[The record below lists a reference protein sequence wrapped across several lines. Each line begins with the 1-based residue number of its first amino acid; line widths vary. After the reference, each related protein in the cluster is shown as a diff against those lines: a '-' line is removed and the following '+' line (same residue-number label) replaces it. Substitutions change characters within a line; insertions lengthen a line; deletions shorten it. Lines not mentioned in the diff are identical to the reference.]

1 MLCAGAE
8 NGIFKDRYMNLLH
21 IDEPLSRPAPGT
33 FWQHPLW
40 RLGFRPFYLASA
52 LFAALAIPLW
62 LASLYGWTATALP
75 ALRVG
80 VLWHMHEMVFGMA
93 SAVIVGFLYTAG
105 RNWTGL
111 PTPVRGRLAALVA
124 LWVAGRVAML
134 CAPAG
139 PAAIGAA
146 LLDWLF
152 LPLAAWPLANVLRKS
167 GNRRNYFLVGL
178 LALMA
183 LANGAFHAGA
193 AGWLPLEPVH
203 AIESAILVVAVME
216 AAIGTRVIPMFTR
229 NGVPGSQP
237 AVSAPLDR
245 ASLALLAVTA
255 VAWAARAPGWLQAPL
270 ALMAGLL
277 VLVRVARW
285 QPHRTLRHAL
295 VWILHL
301 SYAWIG
307 VGMLLLAGASAG
319 WVGASAA
326 FHALAVGAMA
336 GLVVGMMTRTT
347 LGHTGRMLRA
357 GRAETAMFVLIQLGA
372 LARVA
377 AALGMGPAT
386 VLLVASTVCWSVAF
400 ALYVMVYLPYLAS
413 ARIDGKEG

>member
-1 MLCAGAE
+1 
-8 NGIFKDRYMNLLH
+8 MNLLH
-21 IDEPLSRPAPGT
+21 IEEPVPQAAPS

-40 RLGFRPFYLASA
+40 RLGFRPFYLATG

-62 LASLYGWTATALP
+62 IAAVSGWGVPLPASA

-80 VLWHMHEMVFGMA
+80 PLWHMHEMVFGMA
-93 SAVIVGFLYTAG
+93 SAVIIGFLYTAG

-111 PTPVRGRLAALVA
+111 WTPVRGRLAALAA

-134 CAPAG
+134 CAP
-139 PAAIGAA
+139 PAVAA
-146 LLDWLF
+146 AVDWLF
-152 LPLAAWPLANVLRKS
+152 LPLAAWPLATVLRQS

-193 AGWLPLEPVH
+193 AGWLALDPAH
-203 AIESAILVVAVME
+203 AVQSAILVVSVME
-216 AAIGTRVIPMFTR
+216 AAIGTRIIPMFTR
-229 NGVPGSQP
+229 NGVPGCQP
-237 AVSAPLDR
+237 AVSVPLDR
-245 ASLALLAVTA
+245 ASLALLALSA
-255 VAWAARAPGWLQAPL
+255 LAWALRAPAWLAAP
-270 ALMAGLL
+270 MAAAAGVL

-285 QPHRTLRHAL
+285 QPHRTLRHPL

-307 VGMLLLAGASAG
+307 AGMLLLAAAALGLAA
-319 WVGASAA
+319 ASAA

-336 GLVVGMMTRTT
+336 GLVIGMMTRTT
-347 LGHTGRMLRA
+347 LGHTGRPLRA
-357 GRAETAMFVLIQLGA
+357 GPYETAMFVLVQAGA

-377 AALGMGPAT
+377 AALWMEPAA
-386 VLLVASTVCWSVAF
+386 VLLVASAACWSVAF
-400 ALYVMVYLPYLAS
+400 ALYVLVYLPYLAG

>member
-1 MLCAGAE
+1 
-8 NGIFKDRYMNLLH
+8 MNLLH
-21 IDEPLSRPAPGT
+21 IEEPPAQATRATRAT

-40 RLGFRPFYLASA
+40 RLGFRPFYLATA
-52 LFAALAIPLW
+52 LFAAAAIPLW
-62 LASLYGWTATALP
+62 IASLYGWTATAWP

-80 VLWHMHEMVFGMA
+80 PLWHMHEMVFGMA
-93 SAVIVGFLYTAG
+93 SAVIIGFLYTAG

-111 PTPVRGRLAALVA
+111 WTPTGARLAALAA
-124 LWVAGRVAML
+124 LWVTGRAAML
-134 CAPAG
+134 CAP
-139 PAAIGAA
+139 PAVAA
-146 LLDWLF
+146 LADWLF
-152 LPLAAWPLANVLRKS
+152 VPVAAWPLLAVLRKS

-193 AGWLPLEPVH
+193 SGWLALDPVR
-203 AIESAILVVAVME
+203 AIQSAVLVVAVME

-229 NGVPGSQP
+229 NGVPGCQP
-237 AVSAPLDR
+237 AVSVPLDR
-245 ASLALLAVTA
+245 ASLALLGLSA
-255 VAWAARAPGWLQAPL
+255 VAWALRAPAWLAAPL
-270 ALMAGLL
+270 ALAAGLL
-277 VLVRVARW
+277 VLLRVLRW
-285 QPHRTLRHAL
+285 QPHRTLRHPL

-307 VGMLLLAGASAG
+307 VGMLLLAAACLGLA
-319 WVGASAA
+319 GASAA

-357 GRAETAMFVLIQLGA
+357 GRAETAMFALIQLGA
-372 LARVA
+372 LTRVA
-377 AALGMGPAT
+377 AALWAGAAT
-386 VLLVASTVCWSVAF
+386 PLLLASAACWSVAF
-400 ALYVMVYLPYLAS
+400 AMYALVYAPYLAG

>member
-1 MLCAGAE
+1 
-8 NGIFKDRYMNLLH
+8 MNLLH
-21 IDEPLSRPAPGT
+21 IDEPLVRPAPDT
-33 FWQHPLW
+33 SWRHPLW
-40 RLGFRPFYLASA
+40 RLGFRPFYLACA

-62 LASLYGWTATALP
+62 IASLFGWTGAALP

-80 VLWHMHEMVFGMA
+80 LLWHMHEMVFGMA

-124 LWVAGRVAML
+124 LWVAGRAAML
-134 CAPAG
+134 FVPAVSG
-139 PAAIGAA
+139 ATGFAATGAA
-146 LLDWLF
+146 LVDWLF
-152 LPLAAWPLANVLRKS
+152 LPLAAWPLAAVLRKA

-183 LANGAFHAGA
+183 LANGAFHAGV
-193 AGWLPLEPVH
+193 AGWLALDPVH
-203 AIESAILVVAVME
+203 AIESAILVVALME
-216 AAIGTRVIPMFTR
+216 AAIGTRIIPMFTR
-229 NGVPGSQP
+229 NGVPGCQP

-245 ASLALLAVTA
+245 ASLALLALA
-255 VAWAARAPGWLQAPL
+255 GVAWAARAPAWLVTPL
-270 ALMAGLL
+270 ALLAGVL
-277 VLVRVARW
+277 VLLRVLRW
-285 QPHRTLRHAL
+285 QPHKTLRHPL

-307 VGMLLLAGASAG
+307 AGMLLLAAAGAG
-319 WVGASAA
+319 WGGASAA
-326 FHALAVGAMA
+326 FHALAVGGMA

-357 GRAETAMFVLIQLGA
+357 GRAETTMFVLIQLGA

-377 AALGMGPAT
+377 AALWTGPAA
-386 VLLVASTVCWSVAF
+386 VLLVASAACWSVAF
-400 ALYVMVYLPYLAS
+400 ALYAMVYLPYLAS

>member
-1 MLCAGAE
+1 
-8 NGIFKDRYMNLLH
+8 MNLLH
-21 IDEPLSRPAPGT
+21 IEEPLAPPTRAT

-40 RLGFRPFYLASA
+40 RLGFRPFYLATA
-52 LFAALAIPLW
+52 LFAAAAIPLW
-62 LASLYGWTATALP
+62 IASLYGLTATAWP

-80 VLWHMHEMVFGMA
+80 PLWHMHEMVFGMA
-93 SAVIVGFLYTAG
+93 SAVIIGFLYTAG

-111 PTPVRGRLAALVA
+111 WTPTGARLAALAA
-124 LWVAGRVAML
+124 LWVAGRIAML
-134 CAPAG
+134 CAPPG
-139 PAAIGAA
+139 VAA
-146 LLDWLF
+146 LVDWLF
-152 LPLAAWPLANVLRKS
+152 VPAAAWPLATVLRQS
-167 GNRRNYFLVGL
+167 GNLRNYFLVGL

-193 AGWLPLEPVH
+193 GRWLALDPVH
-203 AIESAILVVAVME
+203 AIQCAVLVVAVME

-229 NGVPGSQP
+229 NGVPGCQP
-237 AVSAPLDR
+237 AVSVPLDR
-245 ASLALLAVTA
+245 ASLALLALSA
-255 VAWAARAPGWLQAPL
+255 AAWALRAPAWVTAPL
-270 ALMAGLL
+270 ALAAGLL
-277 VLVRVARW
+277 VLLRVLRW
-285 QPHRTLRHAL
+285 QPLRTLRHPL

-307 VGMLLLAGASAG
+307 VGMLLLAAACIGLAG
-319 WVGASAA
+319 TSAA

-357 GRAETAMFVLIQLGA
+357 GRAETAMFALIQLGA

-377 AALGMGPAT
+377 AALWTGAAT
-386 VLLVASTVCWSVAF
+386 PLLLASAACWSVAF
-400 ALYVMVYLPYLAS
+400 AMYALVYAPYLAS